1 MAVEA
6 KEVLDY
12 LGIDLSEDATL
23 DTFKTTFNTAFIKK
37 DLAVQDEEVQR
48 AIIGEQTRKF
58 ATELKRTAKESGIE
72 LGEEETKL
80 PVGDLARLLVS
91 KKDEQYTSKIA
102 EIEKKSL
109 KPSEQVKEWEEKYN
123 SLNTKFSDVDKMRED
138 LAAKLEAKENEFVTF
153 QKDFKLNETRKDIW
167 SKANS
172 FISDKASD
180 LERTGFQSYINQN
193 YTIELD
199 GDTPVILKEGHRIP
213 DPNKAGEFLDPL
225 TAIKMEAANNKI
237 LKVTDP
243 EKVKPTQAPQPNF
256 TPEGVRSETKRRVIR
271 HN

>member
-1 MAVEA
+1 MGVEA

-23 DTFKTTFNTAFIKK
+23 DTFKSTFNTAFIKK
-37 DLAVQDEEVQR
+37 DLAVNDEDVQK

-102 EIEKKSL
+102 DIEKKSA

-123 SLNTKFSDVDKMRED
+123 TLNNKFADVDKMRED
-138 LAAKLEAKENEFVTF
+138 LAKKYEAKEQEFVTF

-167 SKANS
+167 GKANS

-199 GDTPVILKEGHRIP
+199 GDKPVILKEGHRIP

-243 EKVKPTQAPQPNF
+243 KKVTPQSTPTPSF
-256 TPEGVRSETKRRVIR
+256 TPDGVRDSKPRRVIR
-271 HN
+271 H

>member
-1 MAVEA
+1 M
-6 KEVLDY
+6 
-12 LGIDLSEDATL
+12 
-23 DTFKTTFNTAFIKK
+23 
-37 DLAVQDEEVQR
+37 
-48 AIIGEQTRKF
+48 
-58 ATELKRTAKESGIE
+58 
-72 LGEEETKL
+72 

-102 EIEKKSL
+102 EIENKSS

-123 SLNTKFSDVDKMRED
+123 ALNNKFTDVDKMRED

-167 SKANS
+167 NKANS
-172 FISDKASD
+172 FISEKASD

-193 YTIELD
+193 YTIDLD
-199 GDTPVILKEGHRIP
+199 GDMPVILKDGHRIP

-243 EKVKPTQAPQPNF
+243 NKVAPKSTPTPTF
-256 TPEGVRSETKRRVIR
+256 TPEGVRESKPRRVVR